1 MAERTKLIP
10 WVLAFLLVGA
20 GAFAQTQPAPSA
32 QPKPAPAAPAQA
44 TPAQA
49 KPSGSYPTAV
59 VDAFI
64 GGCGRESG
72 GRTEFC
78 RCLIDGL
85 QKKLNFAEFKRWE
98 TAGALGMQV
107 PQTINEKVLDVA
119 TQCRWPD

>member
-1 MAERTKLIP
+1 MTGTIVRFACAAALIAAAP
-10 WVLAFLLVGA
+10 AL
-20 GAFAQTQPAPSA
+20 AQTQPA
-32 QPKPAPAAPAQA
+32 KPAAAPA
-44 TPAQA
+44 P
-49 KPSGSYPTAV
+49 YPQTV
-59 VDAFI
+59 VDAFV

-85 QKKLNFAEFKRWE
+85 QKKLSFADFKRWE

-107 PQTINEKVLDVA
+107 PQSINEKVLDVA

>member
-1 MAERTKLIP
+1 MAERMTLFS
-10 WVLAFLLVGA
+10 LALALLLVA
-20 GAFAQTQPAPSA
+20 GSALAQTQPQRAPSA
-32 QPKPAPAAPAQA
+32 QPAKPAASSP
-44 TPAQA
+44 A
-49 KPSGSYPTAV
+49 KPASAPGPYPTAV

-85 QKKLNFAEFKRWE
+85 QKKLNFTEFKRWE